1 MSRFDTCTPSV
12 GAGSP
17 AKNATRYM
25 APASPVFA
33 GEPAPTVIVQVFGIR
48 AKQLLRY
55 YRADFRCKLRSAT
68 ISGRSR
74 RRR

>member
-1 MSRFDTCTPSV
+1 M

-33 GEPAPTVIVQVFGIR
+33 GEPAPTRTVHCQPG
-48 AKQLLRY
+48 LR
-55 YRADFRCKLRSAT
+55 
-68 ISGRSR
+68 
-74 RRR
+74 